1 MDSDEIV
8 ELHDGSRVIVR
19 PVELE
24 DRERFVRGFERFGPQ
39 SRYRRF
45 LGFKKRLSESEL
57 AFFTEVDHHDHEAL
71 GALEADT
78 GDGVGVARYVR
89 LHSSTAAEASVAV
102 IDAWHGRGVGGVLLG
117 RLAERARAEGVE
129 RFVATVLAENRA
141 MLRVFER
148 LGPVTVRHR
157 SEVLELE
164 VELPGRAAPTAG
176 PDAPRARA

>member
-1 MDSDEIV
+1 
-8 ELHDGSRVIVR
+8 
-19 PVELE
+19 
-24 DRERFVRGFERFGPQ
+24 
-39 SRYRRF
+39 
-45 LGFKKRLSESEL
+45 
-57 AFFTEVDHHDHEAL
+57 
-71 GALEADT
+71 
-78 GDGVGVARYVR
+78 
-89 LHSSTAAEASVAV
+89 V

-176 PDAPRARA
+176 PDAPRARASPPRGRRSR